1 MNAMQLSFL
10 VEGLLI
16 LAAGILGGF
25 LGKKGQP
32 YGKVKLA
39 FHLFFFLWFSV
50 GYYFIAQ
57 SLFSYS
63 LESTQRI
70 LVIVMG
76 VALLIQLLFG
86 SVMLVQ
92 KPKRTWTMLVH
103 GASALL
109 LLVADLVLF
118 FVTGRPS

>member
-109 LLVADLVLF
+109 LLVPDIVLF

>member
-1 MNAMQLSFL
+1 MSATQLPFL
-10 VEGLLI
+10 VEGFLI
-16 LAAGILGGF
+16 LIAGILGGL

-50 GYYFIAQ
+50 GYYYIFQ
-57 SLFSYS
+57 SVFSLS
-63 LESTQRI
+63 VADGIKI

-76 VALLIQLLFG
+76 AALLLQLVIG
-86 SVMLVQ
+86 IVMLVQ
-92 KPKRTWTMLVH
+92 KPKRTWTALVH

-109 LLVADLVLF
+109 MLVSDIVLF
-118 FVTGRPS
+118 FITGKPS